1 MKRKL
6 TKRVIATALAGIMVF
21 GLTACGGNSETAGKA
36 DEKTTDGQTT
46 EGKTTDAAATE
57 GQASDDGSGD
67 ASGEE
72 GKKVELNVINYH
84 VGTDYAA
91 EYYKYLFEEFKKTD
105 AGKNVEFNF
114 EEIPTTDAYNQ
125 KIKLLI
131 SSGDLPDIVFNGGN
145 NITEL
150 AAKSGKVTD
159 LTPYFEADPEWKALF
174 DETSLNFNTV
184 DGKIYGVPVSK
195 EISYIYYN
203 KELFEKAEV
212 EVPETSFANWDEFF
226 KACDKLKAADITP
239 LGMDTADS
247 GWLTNLWMSALIG
260 TDGDAGN
267 KWMNTLY
274 PTDFNTPEVEKA
286 AENIQKMFEN
296 YTTADAIGGK
306 YDPMATHFF
315 NGEVAMFPNGPWMI
329 PDFSQTEKAPEGFY
343 DKVGIM
349 LMPGDGMEM
358 VPTPGDMV
366 GAKDKD
372 KIEAAVAFLK
382 FETSPENQIKALEMT
397 GLQPVSNNL
406 DIPSDL
412 SEKDPLMAQ
421 VLEIQNK
428 AKLTYGQN
436 QAYWYQNAIDTFST
450 ELPELAYGNI
460 TPKEFCQK
468 LSDSAA
474 KNQE

>member
-1 MKRKL
+1 MKSKML
-6 TKRVIATALAGIMVF
+6 KRILASAVMGTMVVS
-21 GLTACGGNSETAGKA
+21 LAACGKGGDDKA
-36 DEKTTDGQTT
+36 SG
-46 EGKTTDAAATE
+46 
-57 GQASDDGSGD
+57 SDDSG
-67 ASGEE
+67 
-72 GKKVELNVINYH
+72 KVVLDVINYH

-91 EYYKYLFEEFKKTD
+91 DYYSYLFEEFKKTEE
-105 AGKNVEFNF
+105 GKNVEFNF

-150 AAKSGKVTD
+150 AAKSGKVAD
-159 LTPYFEADPEWKALF
+159 LTPYFEEDAEWKALF
-174 DETSLNFNTV
+174 DDTSLEFNTV
-184 DGKIYGVPVSK
+184 EGKIYGVPVSK

-203 KELFEKAEV
+203 KELFKQAGIDAPEV
-212 EVPETSFANWDEFF
+212 AFASWDEFF
-226 KACDKLKAADITP
+226 AACDKLKEAGITP
-239 LGMDTADS
+239 VGMDSADS

-260 TDGDAGN
+260 TAGDAGN
-267 KWMNTLY
+267 QWMNTMY

-286 AENIQKMFEN
+286 AETIQKMFKE
-296 YTTADAIGGK
+296 YTTADAVGGK

-329 PDFSQTEKAPEGFY
+329 PDFSQEEKAPEGFY

-349 LMPGDGMEM
+349 LMPGNGMEM

-366 GAKDKD
+366 GATEED
-372 KIEAAVAFLK
+372 KIKAAVAFLK
-382 FETSPENQIKALEMT
+382 FETTPENQIKALEMT

-406 DIPSDL
+406 DIPAELTES
-412 SEKDPLMAQ
+412 DPLMAE

-428 AKLTYGQN
+428 AEVTYGQN
-436 QAYWYQNAIDTFST
+436 QAYWYQNTIDTFST

-460 TPKEFCQK
+460 TPKEFCEK
-468 LSDSAA
+468 LTQSAERI
-474 KNQE
+474 NT

>member
-1 MKRKL
+1 MK
-6 TKRVIATALAGIMVF
+6 KRVAVQAAAAALAGIM
-21 GLTACGGNSETAGKA
+21 AGTLPVWA
-36 DEKTTDGQTT
+36 EEKITLD
-46 EGKTTDAAATE
+46 
-57 GQASDDGSGD
+57 
-67 ASGEE
+67 
-72 GKKVELNVINYH
+72 VINYH

-91 EYYKYLFEEFKKTD
+91 EYYSYLFEEFQKTEE
-105 AGKNVEFNF
+105 GKNVEFNF

-150 AAKSGKVTD
+150 AAKSGKVAD

-174 DETSLNFNTV
+174 DETSLEFNTV

-203 KELFEKAEV
+203 KELFEKAGLEAPEV
-212 EVPETSFANWDEFF
+212 AYATWDEFF
-226 KACDKLKAADITP
+226 EACDALKEAGITP
-239 LGMDTADS
+239 VGMDSADS

-260 TDGDAGN
+260 TNKEAGN
-267 KWMNTLY
+267 SWMNTMY
-274 PTDFNTPEVEKA
+274 PQDFNTPEVIEA
-286 AENIQKMFEN
+286 AEKIQMMFQN
-296 YTTADAIGGK
+296 YTTPDAVGGK

-349 LMPGDGMEM
+349 LMPGNGMEM

-366 GAKDKD
+366 GATEPE

-382 FETSPENQIKALEMT
+382 FETSPENQVKALEMT
-397 GLQPVSNNL
+397 GLQPVSDNL
-406 DIPSDL
+406 EIPESL
-412 SEKDPLMAQ
+412 TESDPLMAQ
-421 VLEIQNK
+421 VLDIQGK
-428 AKLTYGQN
+428 AEVTYGQN
-436 QAYWYQNAIDTFST
+436 QAYWYQNTIDTFST
-450 ELPELAYGNI
+450 QLPELAYGNI
-460 TPKEFCQK
+460 TAEEFCTK
-468 LSDSAA
+468 LSESAA

>member
-1 MKRKL
+1 MKRKFV
-6 TKRVIATALAGIMVF
+6 KRLMASALIGSMAL
-21 GLTACGGNSETAGKA
+21 GLVACSGGDKDKES
-36 DEKTTDGQTT
+36 
-46 EGKTTDAAATE
+46 
-57 GQASDDGSGD
+57 SDDSG
-67 ASGEE
+67 
-72 GKKVELNVINYH
+72 KIVLNVINYH

-91 EYYKYLFEEFKKTD
+91 DYYSYLFEEFQKTE

-150 AAKSGKVTD
+150 AAKSGKVAD
-159 LTPYFEADPEWKALF
+159 LTPYFDEDPEWKALF
-174 DETSLNFNTV
+174 DDTSLEFNTV

-203 KELFEKAEV
+203 KELFEKAGIEA
-212 EVPETSFANWDEFF
+212 PETAFASWDEFF
-226 KACDKLKAADITP
+226 EVCDQLKAKGITP

-260 TDGDAGN
+260 TNGEAGN
-267 KWMNTLY
+267 EWMNTMY
-274 PTDFNTPEVEKA
+274 PTDFNTPEVEAA
-286 AENIQKMFEN
+286 AEKIQTMFKE
-296 YTTADAIGGK
+296 YTTADAVGGK

-329 PDFSQTEKAPEGFY
+329 PDFREPEKAPEGFY

-349 LMPGDGMEM
+349 LMPGNGMEM

-366 GAKDKD
+366 GATEKE

-397 GLQPVSNNL
+397 GLQPVSNDL
-406 DIPSDL
+406 EIPDTLTES
-412 SEKDPLMAQ
+412 DPLMAQ

-428 AKLTYGQN
+428 AEVTYGQN
-436 QAYWYQNAIDTFST
+436 QAYWYQNTIDTFST

-460 TPKEFCQK
+460 TLKEFCEK
-468 LSDSAA
+468 LTESAA

>member
-1 MKRKL
+1 MKRKFV
-6 TKRVIATALAGIMVF
+6 KRLMASALIGSMAL
-21 GLTACGGNSETAGKA
+21 GLVACSGGDKDKES
-36 DEKTTDGQTT
+36 
-46 EGKTTDAAATE
+46 
-57 GQASDDGSGD
+57 SDDSG
-67 ASGEE
+67 
-72 GKKVELNVINYH
+72 KIVLNVINYH

-91 EYYKYLFEEFKKTD
+91 DYYSYLFEEFQKTE

-150 AAKSGKVTD
+150 AAKSGKVAD
-159 LTPYFEADPEWKALF
+159 LTPYFDEDPEWKALF
-174 DETSLNFNTV
+174 DDTSLEFNTV

-203 KELFEKAEV
+203 KELFEKAGIEA
-212 EVPETSFANWDEFF
+212 PETAFASWDEFF
-226 KACDKLKAADITP
+226 EVCDQLKAKGITP

-260 TDGDAGN
+260 TNGEAGN
-267 KWMNTLY
+267 EWMNTMY
-274 PTDFNTPEVEKA
+274 PTDFNTPEVEAA
-286 AENIQKMFEN
+286 AEKIQTMFKE
-296 YTTADAIGGK
+296 YTTADAVGGK

-329 PDFSQTEKAPEGFY
+329 PDFREPEKAPEGFY

-349 LMPGDGMEM
+349 LMPGNGMEM

-366 GAKDKD
+366 GATEKE

-397 GLQPVSNNL
+397 GLQPVSNDL
-406 DIPSDL
+406 EIPDTLTES
-412 SEKDPLMAQ
+412 DPLMAL

-428 AKLTYGQN
+428 AEVTYGQN
-436 QAYWYQNAIDTFST
+436 QAYWYQNTIDTFST

-460 TPKEFCQK
+460 TPKEFCEK
-468 LSDSAA
+468 LTESAA

>member
-1 MKRKL
+1 MKKKQV
-6 TKRVIATALAGIMVF
+6 KRLLASVLMGTMVL
-21 GLTACGGNSETAGKA
+21 GLAACGGKE
-36 DEKTTDGQTT
+36 
-46 EGKTTDAAATE
+46 
-57 GQASDDGSGD
+57 
-67 ASGEE
+67 GEE
-72 GKKVELNVINYH
+72 KDSGSDESGKVVLDVINYH

-91 EYYKYLFEEFKKTD
+91 DYYSYLFEEFKKTD
-105 AGKNVEFNF
+105 AGKNVEFKF

-150 AAKSGKVTD
+150 AAKSGKVAD
-159 LTPYFEADPEWKALF
+159 LTKYFEEDAEWKGLF
-174 DETSLNFNTV
+174 DDTSLEFNTV

-203 KELFEKAEV
+203 KELFKKAGIEA
-212 EVPETSFANWDEFF
+212 PETCFATWDEFF
-226 KACDKLKAADITP
+226 AACDKLKEAGITP
-239 LGMDTADS
+239 LGMDTADM

-260 TDGDAGN
+260 TSGDAGN
-267 KWMNTLY
+267 TWMNTMY
-274 PTDFNTPEVEKA
+274 PEDFNTPEVVDA
-286 AENIQKMFEN
+286 AKTIQKMLKE
-296 YTTADAIGGK
+296 YTTDDAVGGK

-315 NGEVAMFPNGPWMI
+315 NSEIAMIPNGPWMI

-349 LMPGDGMEM
+349 LMPTGGMEM

-366 GAKDKD
+366 GATEDD

-406 DIPSDL
+406 EIPAELTES
-412 SEKDPLMAQ
+412 DPLMAE
-421 VLEIQNK
+421 VLNIQNEAK
-428 AKLTYGQN
+428 ATYGQN
-436 QAYWYQNAIDTFST
+436 QAYWYQNTIDTFST

-460 TPKEFCQK
+460 TPEDFCKK
-468 LSDSAA
+468 LTESAA

>member
-1 MKRKL
+1 MKRKFV
-6 TKRVIATALAGIMVF
+6 KRLMASALIGSMAL
-21 GLTACGGNSETAGKA
+21 GLVACSGGDKDKES
-36 DEKTTDGQTT
+36 
-46 EGKTTDAAATE
+46 
-57 GQASDDGSGD
+57 SDDSG
-67 ASGEE
+67 
-72 GKKVELNVINYH
+72 KIVLNVINYH

-91 EYYKYLFEEFKKTD
+91 DYYSYLFEEFQKTE

-150 AAKSGKVTD
+150 AAKSGKVAD
-159 LTPYFEADPEWKALF
+159 LTPYFDEDPEWKALF
-174 DETSLNFNTV
+174 DDTSLEFNTV

-203 KELFEKAEV
+203 KELFEKAGIEA
-212 EVPETSFANWDEFF
+212 PETAFASWDEFF
-226 KACDKLKAADITP
+226 EVCDQLKAKGITP

-260 TDGDAGN
+260 TNGEAGN
-267 KWMNTLY
+267 EWMNTMY
-274 PTDFNTPEVEKA
+274 PTDFNTPEVEAA
-286 AENIQKMFEN
+286 AEKIQTMFKE
-296 YTTADAIGGK
+296 YTTADAVGGK

-315 NGEVAMFPNGPWMI
+315 NGEVAMFPNGPWML
-329 PDFSQTEKAPEGFY
+329 PDFREPEKAPEGFY

-349 LMPGDGMEM
+349 LMPGNGMEM

-366 GAKDKD
+366 GATEKE

-397 GLQPVSNNL
+397 GLQPVSNDL
-406 DIPSDL
+406 EIPDTLTES
-412 SEKDPLMAQ
+412 DPLMAQ

-428 AKLTYGQN
+428 AEVTYGQN
-436 QAYWYQNAIDTFST
+436 QAYWYQNTIDTFST

-460 TPKEFCQK
+460 TPKEFCEK
-468 LSDSAA
+468 LTESAA